1 MARRRPLVLR
11 GGNVERLQVG
21 DLLDF
26 GKLNLGP
33 VSQLTIVSQAVTITG
48 SYHSLFT
55 ATNANLVT
63 INGGT
68 EGDVLVIRGA
78 TGTAAIAVKDN
89 SGNLALAGNNTINH
103 PTDTMVLL
111 FDGTN
116 WIELCRSNNG

>member
-1 MARRRPLVLR
+1 MTRRKPLVIR
-11 GGNVERLQVG
+11 GGGVERLQVG

-55 ATNANLVT
+55 AANANLVT
-63 INGGT
+63 INGGV
-68 EGDVLVIRGA
+68 EGDILVVRGA
-78 TGTAAIAVKDN
+78 GGGAISARDN
-89 SGNLALAGNNTINH
+89 TGNLRLAGNFSISSAN
-103 PTDTMVLL
+103 DTMVLM

-116 WIELCRSNNG
+116 WIELCRSNNN